1 MVLKE
6 VPSGTPN
13 RLAMVIP
20 AIMMETASELL
31 PFIGKPF
38 RNDRTDPEIGSVRE
52 SGDEAGDKQHP
63 VVR

>member
-13 RLAMVIP
+13 
-20 AIMMETASELL
+20 
-31 PFIGKPF
+31 
-38 RNDRTDPEIGSVRE
+38 RTDPEIGSVRE